1 MARRGECKINKKR
14 TENRNIIK
22 GNVKMDIKER
32 FKEAKFIKNKIERLE
47 EAKNYTDY
55 LGGER
60 QEYINQQIEEWKRKL
75 YDYITDTLKDLD
87 KLTNE
92 AQYNIMFRRYIQFK
106 PWEEIAEEYMYTM
119 KWTLVLHRKALYKIE
134 ESTL

>member
-1 MARRGECKINKKR
+1 
-14 TENRNIIK
+14 
-22 GNVKMDIKER
+22 MDIKER

-92 AQYNIMFRRYIQFK
+92 SQYNIMFRRYIQFK

-134 ESTL
+134 ETTL